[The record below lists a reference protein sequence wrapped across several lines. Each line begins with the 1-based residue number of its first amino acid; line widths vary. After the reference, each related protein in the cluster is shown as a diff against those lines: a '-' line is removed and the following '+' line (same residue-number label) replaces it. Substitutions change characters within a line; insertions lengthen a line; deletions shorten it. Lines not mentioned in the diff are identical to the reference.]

1 MKQHVSVQELSASS
15 LSPSSSRPLEILP
28 GHRKVRFAL
37 EHRLQFIESRK
48 SNRRSTR
55 MAKQIHMIDEAAKLF
70 NENYGTWGPYSEK
83 PGKPVKLSTKRLREQ
98 YLADPAS
105 SDTRVTV
112 DGILAGNAFVCRWK
126 YQDSIICWVTQLIVH
141 KEYRDHGL
149 ATSLLRSLRLDTD
162 DIYGL
167 MSSHP
172 HACLAAAKS
181 FGTNAAGIIGAS
193 PVSYIKD
200 AKLCGDLFDPDDT
213 SGLISGVN
221 TFFFVD
227 HEEPLQALTSIQQ
240 DWKWPFGSLPEGK
253 EFLLLLKTRQSRSR
267 SSSASGRDPANP
279 SG

>member
-1 MKQHVSVQELSASS
+1 MTSGDGAGI
-15 LSPSSSRPLEILP
+15 R
-28 GHRKVRFAL
+28 RRVRFAP
-37 EHRLQFIESRK
+37 EHRLNFIESSWT
-48 SNRRSTR
+48 SNRRSTW
-55 MAKQIHMIDEAAKLF
+55 MATQIIFETFTPDEVTEHMIDEAAKLF

-83 PGKPVKLSTKRLREQ
+83 PGKPVRLSTKRLREQ

-105 SDTRVTV
+105 SYTR
-112 DGILAGNAFVCRWK
+112 
-126 YQDSIICWVTQLIVH
+126 YQSSSICWVTELVVH
-141 KEYRDHGL
+141 KEHRSHGL
-149 ATSLLRSLRLDTD
+149 AASLLRSLRLDTD

-167 MSSHP
+167 MSSHR

-181 FGTNAAGIIGAS
+181 FGTHIEKIPLDFIQTNAAGIMGAS

-213 SGLISGVN
+213 SGLISSVN

-227 HEEPLQALTSIQQ
+227 HEEPLQALTLVQQ

-253 EFLLLLKTRQSRSR
+253 EFLLLLRTRESRSR

-279 SG
+279 SR